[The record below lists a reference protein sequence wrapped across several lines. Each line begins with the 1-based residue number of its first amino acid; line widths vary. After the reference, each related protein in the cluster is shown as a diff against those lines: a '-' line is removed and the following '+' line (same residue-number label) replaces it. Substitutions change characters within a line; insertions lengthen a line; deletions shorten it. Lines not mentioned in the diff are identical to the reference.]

1 MYGYHIYVLIYV
13 SYSLYIHTTQIYIH
27 IYMIYNIQVFDV
39 ARVIWVERP
48 KSGFDKKFIQVQR
61 ENKLKIK
68 MK

>member
-1 MYGYHIYVLIYV
+1 MYLTHYIY
-13 SYSLYIHTTQIYIH
+13 TQHRYIYIY
-27 IYMIYNIQVFDV
+27 IYMIYNIQAFDV